1 MILENGIIHTLDE
14 SLPIVRSLA
23 IAGDGVAVGVGT
35 HDTPLPGP
43 ERIDLGGLCVV
54 PGFTDSHVHFP
65 TWAVAQ
71 NEVRLEDTQSLDE
84 ALARVREALPASKG
98 TWVRGRGWRSGD
110 WSPAVDPTKEALDE
124 IVSDRP
130 VALMARDSH
139 SLWLNSAALSRANGD
154 LKVPGGVVELDERG
168 EPTGVLRE
176 NSCWHF
182 RDTVSLP
189 SADEFVDA
197 MRAGQKLASA
207 RGVTAIHDKDGW
219 LGALD
224 LFQRLRATGSLQF
237 RVWQSQPHER
247 VDALR
252 ELGIRSGFGS
262 PWLRIGYLKAFMDGT
277 L

>member
-1 MILENGIIHTLDE
+1 MDPQ
-14 SLPIVRSLA
+14 LPVARALA
-23 IAGDGVAVGVGT
+23 IAGHLVAGGVGVHET
-35 HDTPLPGP
+35 
-43 ERIDLGGLCVV
+43 
-54 PGFTDSHVHFP
+54 
-65 TWAVAQ
+65 
-71 NEVRLEDTQSLDE
+71 
-84 ALARVREALPASKG
+84 ALA
-98 TWVRGRGWRSGD
+98 
-110 WSPAVDPTKEALDE
+110 SP
-124 IVSDRP
+124 
-130 VALMARDSH
+130 
-139 SLWLNSAALSRANGD
+139 
-154 LKVPGGVVELDERG
+154 GVVELGERG